1 MIIRVKGIDYPGTA
15 VDELSLLD
23 LIMLQEQTKAL
34 GRELT
39 HADIEQMEATV
50 NKIKHKDLPTQ
61 RELRARHPDM
71 VWLIAIQLWAT
82 LRGAGQDVTFSEAI
96 AIPLKQCQ
104 WISEPGD
111 DDGNGGTV
119 GPTRA
124 RPASGRAA
132 KRRPAAKRAAKKASA
147 KR

>member
-1 MIIRVKGIDYPGTA
+1 MIIRVRGIDYPATA
-15 VDELSLLD
+15 VDQLSLLD
-23 LIMLQEQTKAL
+23 LILLQEQTKAI

-39 HADIEQMEATV
+39 HASVEEMEAAV
-50 NKIKHKDLPTQ
+50 NKIKHKDPQTQ

-71 VWLIAIQLWAT
+71 IWLIAIQLWAT
-82 LRGAGQDVTFSEAI
+82 LRGAGQDVSFSEAI
-96 AIPLKQCQ
+96 GIPLKDCE
-104 WISEPGD
+104 WRKEPGD
-111 DDGNGGTV
+111 DDDGAPV

-132 KRRPAAKRAAKKASA
+132 RRHPAAKRATKKASA